1 MWFYKAYMEAGSK
14 EKEKSYQA
22 VSRISQVCR
31 EFAYLQT
38 DFLEKFIYRGA
49 SLLVF
54 ELKAGAMTSFCLEL
68 AAELGKL
75 KDVFF
80 EKVST

>member
-1 MWFYKAYMEAGSK
+1 MGERFKAVLRIGHICRKFATSK
-14 EKEKSYQA
+14 AEK
-22 VSRISQVCR
+22 
-31 EFAYLQT
+31 L
-38 DFLEKFIYRGA
+38 IYRGA
-49 SLLVF
+49 SLLVL

-80 EKVST
+80 KKVSFLSYS